1 MKGRGDHMR
10 VRIIWV
16 LSLVILGIAVL
27 ADASAQEKT
36 LQTVRLAI
44 GYIPHVQFTPLYVG
58 IDKGFYLEE
67 GIDLKLNFGFE
78 FDVFSL
84 LAAARIDVGLTDSDQ
99 LILAGAKNLGLQA
112 IFQYY
117 QKYPIAI
124 IARADMTTPEDLRGK
139 RVGTPDLSGA
149 SWIGLQIFLHHY
161 GLEGAVQV
169 EKIGYTQEAAFRSG
183 RADAVVCFYNNEPI
197 ELRSENVP
205 FHEWDVKDISDIVSA
220 SFISSRSIID
230 SRADVLAAF
239 VRATRKAM
247 AYTVDHRDEALQI
260 ALTAIGNVR
269 KTDEE
274 LFRRRLDATCE
285 LFIHPK
291 GYGYIELD
299 RYVRSIQEL
308 VSLGLIHSVYP
319 ADRIVKVF

>member
-1 MKGRGDHMR
+1 MR
-10 VRIIWV
+10 AQRVSA
-16 LSLVILGIAVL
+16 LSAVILGIGVL
-27 ADASAQEKT
+27 AGASAQDKALQT
-36 LQTVRLAI
+36 LQLAI

-58 IDKGFYLEE
+58 IDKGFYREE

-78 FDVFSL
+78 YDIFSL
-84 LAAARIDVGLTDSDQ
+84 LAASRIDVGLTDSDQ

-124 IARADMTTPEDLRGK
+124 IARADITNPADLRGK
-139 RVGTPDLSGA
+139 RIGTPDLSGA
-149 SWIGLQIFLHHY
+149 SWIGLQIFLHRY

-183 RADAVVCFYNNEPI
+183 KVDAVVCFYNNEPI

-205 FHEWDVKDISDIVSA
+205 FHEWDVKDISDMVSA
-220 SFISSRSIID
+220 SFISSRSIIA
-230 SRADVLAAF
+230 SRTDVLAAF

-299 RYVRSIQEL
+299 RYAQSIQEL
-308 VSLGLIHSVYP
+308 VSLGLIPSVYP